1 MKFHIICDAYNSLPF
16 VKEVDSESLAAV
28 TAEARA
34 MEGSFM
40 PLFVYS
46 EDDGRFYRLVKIY
59 PEVEGAEPEVF
70 LSDDAGELI
79 GPNTDA
85 EFFARI
91 GD

>member
-1 MKFHIICDAYNSLPF
+1 MKLFIVCDAFNSLPF
-16 VKEVDSESLAAV
+16 VREIETDSLL
-28 TAEARA
+28 TAHEDIGNIENSFIPKFAYSPD
-34 MEGSFM
+34 MEK
-40 PLFVYS
+40 
-46 EDDGRFYRLVKIY
+46 FYRIVCLD
-59 PEVEGAEPEVF
+59 EEVF